1 MLCIQTVYLNTPEKI
16 KVYYEKIPQ
25 IVNQVRR
32 DFEKQLNKTIPI
44 SNFMSELDEYDKTL
58 PIF

>member
-1 MLCIQTVYLNTPEKI
+1 VLCIQTVYLNTPEKI